1 MQLGE
6 LLTVAV
12 VFFAIITFVKIMSSH
27 FLKRKIIKTGHV
39 DKAGI
44 LEQSTEDVVKPK
56 VNYDQVPALKW
67 GLVTLFGGLGLIIIE
82 LIGKSNPDFIDYNS
96 SMPFGIFFVSIAIGF
111 LVYYFMMSAK
121 MDKMK

>member
-12 VFFAIITFVKIMSSH
+12 VFFAIITFVKIISSH

>member
-12 VFFAIITFVKIMSSH
+12 VFFAIITFVKIMSAH

-44 LEQSTEDVVKPK
+44 LEQSTEEVSKPTT
-56 VNYDQVPALKW
+56 NYDQVPALKW
-67 GLVTLFGGLGLIIIE
+67 GLVTLFGGLGLIVIE
-82 LIGKSNPDFIDYNS
+82 LLGANNPAFVDFNS
-96 SMPFGIFFVSIAIGF
+96 SMPFGVFFVSIAIGF
-111 LVYYFMMSAK
+111 LVYYFMMSSK
-121 MDKMK
+121 IDKTK

>member
-12 VFFAIITFVKIMSSH
+12 VFFAIVTFVKVLSAH
-27 FLKRKIIKTGHV
+27 FLRSRIIKAGHF

-44 LEQSTEDVVKPK
+44 LEQTSELVEAERKQSF
-56 VNYDQVPALKW
+56 DQYPALKW
-67 GLVTLFGGLGLIIIE
+67 GLVTFFGGLGLIVIE
-82 LIGKSNPDFIDYNS
+82 LVKTTNPIFSDFNS
-96 SMPFGIFFVSIAIGF
+96 TMPFGIFFVSVAIGF

-121 MDKMK
+121 MKK